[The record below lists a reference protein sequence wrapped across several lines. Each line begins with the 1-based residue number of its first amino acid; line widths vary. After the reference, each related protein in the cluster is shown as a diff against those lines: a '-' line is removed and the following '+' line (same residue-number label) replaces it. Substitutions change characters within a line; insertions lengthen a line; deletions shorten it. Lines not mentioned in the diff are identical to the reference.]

1 VPQSRISGQVTRLA
15 KAEALNFSEQVQK
28 FRHRFAAES
37 AVEKRAMISKGGLMV
52 RLLAFVVPVVL
63 LLAFF
68 TTIAP
73 AQTAGGNTAPAP
85 AVADRHA
92 TPEPSD
98 VSAAVDAYLAKMPPQ
113 NGLVPMPISK
123 AVIGCSCGIS
133 SRP

>member
-1 VPQSRISGQVTRLA
+1 LA
-15 KAEALNFSEQVQK
+15 KAEALNFSEQVKK

-37 AVEKRAMISKGGLMV
+37 AVEKRATISKGGLMV
-52 RLLAFVVPVVL
+52 RLLACVVEAVL

-73 AQTAGGNTAPAP
+73 AQTAG
-85 AVADRHA
+85 
-92 TPEPSD
+92 PSD
-98 VSAAVDAYLAKMPPQ
+98 VSATVDAYLAKVPPQ

-123 AVIGCSCGIS
+123 AVIS